1 MPYLN
6 IKIAAPASRE
16 TYTKVANLLTKL
28 TASILGKKR
37 ELTAVTVEFIEPQ
50 QWFIG
55 GIPLEQLQAN
65 SFYLDIK
72 VTEGT
77 NTKNEKSEYVQHVF
91 VGMEEILGNIAPASY
106 IVIHEVAADAW
117 GYQGQTQEYRYNQGQ
132 IAVSRITPR

>member
-6 IKIAAPASRE
+6 VKIAAPASAE
-16 TYTKVANLLTKL
+16 TCTKVATLLTEL

-37 ELTAVTVEFIEPQ
+37 ELTAVAVEFTEPR

-55 GIPLEQLQAN
+55 NVPLDQLQAN

-77 NTKNEKSEYVQHVF
+77 NTKGEKSDYVHQVF
-91 VGMEEILGNIAPASY
+91 AGMEEIIGKLAPASY
-106 IVIHEVAADAW
+106 IVIQEVRADAW
-117 GYQGQTQEYRYNQGQ
+117 GYQGQTQEFRYIRGK
-132 IAVSRITPR
+132 AL